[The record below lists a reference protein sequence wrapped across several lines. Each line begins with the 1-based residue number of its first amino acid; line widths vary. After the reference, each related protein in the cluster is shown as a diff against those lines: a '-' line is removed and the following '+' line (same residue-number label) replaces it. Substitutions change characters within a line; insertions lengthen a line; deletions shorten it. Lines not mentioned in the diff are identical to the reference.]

1 MASAATFLVDT
12 PERLRALA
20 DPLRQRLL
28 QQFIEP
34 RTVAQAA
41 KRLQVPLTRLYHHVD
56 QLLAAGLI
64 RVVAEQRKR
73 ATIERT
79 FQAVARRFAVSP
91 TAIGE
96 GGEVPERADIVRAAL
111 EEALA
116 EASSRHGT
124 LRLLRTRRR
133 LSVAA
138 REKLEAAIAD
148 WLDQHEDEDEPE
160 VELVMMSVEQAEND
174 VTMGVHA
181 FPRL

>member
-1 MASAATFLVDT
+1 MAAAAFLIDT
-12 PERLRALA
+12 PERLRAIA

-28 QQFIEP
+28 HQFAEP
-34 RTVAQAA
+34 RTVAEAA
-41 KRLQVPLTRLYHHVD
+41 KRLQLPLTRLYHHVD
-56 QLLAAGLI
+56 QLLAAGLV
-64 RVVAEQRKR
+64 RVVAERRKR
-73 ATIERT
+73 ATVERS

-91 TAIGE
+91 AAIGE
-96 GGEVPERADIVRAAL
+96 GEGVPERADIARAAI

-116 EASSRHGT
+116 DAASRPGT

-148 WLDQHEDEDEPE
+148 WLDRNEDEDEPE
-160 VELVMMSVEQAEND
+160 VELVLMAVEQAED
-174 VTMGVHA
+174 EAAVGVHA